1 MIGKKGG
8 HLLGNATPLASM
20 AGPVLRQQLSHGGG
34 GWWVLKKFYLMAK
47 VPLSKSMRSWTVAE
61 SVGASDSSGYEKGLL
76 IRGAAEKGLLL

>member
-1 MIGKKGG
+1 M
-8 HLLGNATPLASM
+8 
-20 AGPVLRQQLSHGGG
+20 
-34 GWWVLKKFYLMAK
+34 LKKFYLMAK